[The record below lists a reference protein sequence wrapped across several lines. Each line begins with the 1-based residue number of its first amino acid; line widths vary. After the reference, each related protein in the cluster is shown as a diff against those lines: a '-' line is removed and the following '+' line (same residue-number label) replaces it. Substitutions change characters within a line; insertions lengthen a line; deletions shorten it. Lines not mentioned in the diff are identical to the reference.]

1 MARALPALLAASL
14 VLNVFAVGAL
24 GGGVVMLLRQDGPH
38 AQARLL
44 HRPIEAAGQGLPAPD
59 RQRFRRTI
67 VQVLRSSRDLQQV
80 ARESRQE
87 AARLFVQPQFD
98 HAAVSAALEQARTA
112 DLQLRVRL
120 ETAATDFASTLPEDE
135 RGILA
140 QNLARGGPL
149 RHPSPNA
156 VAAGHRR

>member
-1 MARALPALLAASL
+1 M
-14 VLNVFAVGAL
+14 
-24 GGGVVMLLRQDGPH
+24 
-38 AQARLL
+38 
-44 HRPIEAAGQGLPAPD
+44 
-59 RQRFRRTI
+59 
-67 VQVLRSSRDLQQV
+67 LRSSRDLQQV

-156 VAAGHRR
+156 VAAGHQR